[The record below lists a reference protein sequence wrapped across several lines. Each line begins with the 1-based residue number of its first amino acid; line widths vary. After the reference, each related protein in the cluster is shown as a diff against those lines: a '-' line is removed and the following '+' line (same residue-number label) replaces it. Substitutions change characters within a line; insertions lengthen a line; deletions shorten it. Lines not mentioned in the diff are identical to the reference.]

1 MLVGLQRSIV
11 YLIYQECKK
20 ARAKITE
27 PLTLE
32 YLSYHTKKDK
42 KTIKTSVYRLIKKGC
57 ILRVE
62 YKNGRSGWTQYELP
76 NEIFHELLQSETD
89 NKLVTNWQQSDNKVV
104 SEVVTE
110 PTTNVP
116 SSSSYINKTTT
127 NLPEEWLCINFEPI
141 ADIGFSANHLQQLLD
156 KNSPEVVQESIFHF
170 AYSLNHNSKFKNHEN
185 PLNLFMGV
193 LRKGNAWIEPNY
205 RSAQE
210 MALAHI
216 LELKAAEQARI
227 KQLQDNAYKISF
239 DEWKSSL
246 SQDEIERIAPKSK
259 SSLAKGGLPERMLL
273 NQFFKETIWPE
284 TRKEFNF

>member
-1 MLVGLQRSIV
+1 
-11 YLIYQECKK
+11 
-20 ARAKITE
+20 
-27 PLTLE
+27 
-32 YLSYHTKKDK
+32 
-42 KTIKTSVYRLIKKGC
+42 
-57 ILRVE
+57 
-62 YKNGRSGWTQYELP
+62 
-76 NEIFHELLQSETD
+76 
-89 NKLVTNWQQSDNKVV
+89 
-104 SEVVTE
+104 
-110 PTTNVP
+110 
-116 SSSSYINKTTT
+116 
-127 NLPEEWLCINFEPI
+127 
-141 ADIGFSANHLQQLLD
+141 
-156 KNSPEVVQESIFHF
+156 
-170 AYSLNHNSKFKNHEN
+170 
-185 PLNLFMGV
+185 MGV
-193 LRKGNAWIEPNY
+193 LRKGNAWIETNY